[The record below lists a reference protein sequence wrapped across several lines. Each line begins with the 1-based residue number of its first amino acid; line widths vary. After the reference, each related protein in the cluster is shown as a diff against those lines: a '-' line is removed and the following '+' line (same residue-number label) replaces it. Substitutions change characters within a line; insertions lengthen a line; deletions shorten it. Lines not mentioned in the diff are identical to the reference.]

1 MKTVPACALL
11 VPLLAGALA
20 AEPAR
25 LTPGQAAPL
34 RTERQVAVVIRQV
47 YSWQQEEDGK
57 EKDGKTAEPGAE
69 KKPRDL
75 LPLAAETAKALEF
88 AGWRSAPAGASTKVR
103 LEFEIYGNSA
113 GGEYTGTVSGYQH
126 SGAEVNG
133 HVTIVSEGV
142 EIIRE
147 SVSAKIEPPYS
158 INRYYLNPWDAP
170 FGLLTRDCLA
180 AVYVAL
186 GAVHGPGP
194 LLAAVD
200 SDNGLHRESAALAL
214 CRQAEPDLQPALL
227 NLLRRDDEE
236 RRAIAAA
243 LLGIVGDE
251 RALVPLLETLR
262 ATAGEGPAGSE
273 YNDYEWEELLKFE
286 RDPIERA
293 ARRHDAPSL
302 IRGPAADAALWA
314 LLQNPAP
321 DKALRLAVAL
331 GDGTMPPRAR
341 RALALVLGRL
351 DDKAAAP
358 ALIAAT
364 RDRSPLVQ
372 AAALVALKSYHFQ
385 ESDGAAAAVLA
396 LTTSAHLRVRTLARE
411 VAGEYSAARGRQ
423 YVIAK
428 YGKDARPSPARVCRE
443 LLAHS
448 DPLVR
453 LDGAKLAADAG
464 PKELATAVQLLRSD
478 AAPVVREGVVKLLAE
493 NRRDEHTEDFIF
505 ALADKDEATRL
516 RALQALKDG
525 DNPGATGETEE
536 GKEAKPS
543 PLPESAL
550 APLLALAGTA
560 PEAFELLER
569 VQGEGVNNA
578 LLATAGNKSAGAPT
592 REAAIIELARR
603 GDGRASALLAGFLA
617 AGEPVA
623 RPLELRD
630 AAGKLDDEAL
640 VDPLLKILRQ
650 GPEPSQVVAAEILGV
665 MSHTRAVG
673 PMIVALRQAHD
684 RSRHDLADRLRF
696 GLQSLTGQDLST
708 LEEWLVWWKQSASRM
723 PARRARGGS

>member
-1 MKTVPACALL
+1 MKTVSACALL
-11 VPLLAGALA
+11 VPLLVGGLTAG
-20 AEPAR
+20 PTR
-25 LTPGQAAPL
+25 LTPERAAPL
-34 RTERQVAVVIRQV
+34 RAERQIAVQIKQV
-47 YSWQQEEDGK
+47 YSWQEVDDDGNVKEDRA
-57 EKDGKTAEPGAE
+57 DTPDAQ

-170 FGLLTRDCLA
+170 FGLLTKDCLA

-186 GAVHGPGP
+186 EAVHGPGP

-385 ESDGAAAAVLA
+385 ESDEAAAAVLA
-396 LTTSAHLRVRTLARE
+396 LTTSAHPRVRTLARE

-428 YGKDARPSPARVCRE
+428 HGKDARPSPARVYRE

-478 AAPVVREGVVKLLAE
+478 AAPVVREGVVKLLLEYNPA
-493 NRRDEHTEDFIF
+493 EHTEYFIL
-505 ALADKDEATRL
+505 ALADPDEATRL

-525 DNPGATGETEE
+525 GNPEAAGETEE
-536 GKEAKPS
+536 GKEAKPR
-543 PLPESAL
+543 PLPEHAL
-550 APLLALAGTA
+550 APLLAWAGTTD
-560 PEAFELLER
+560 EAFELLER
-569 VQGEGVNNA
+569 VQGEGVNDA
-578 LLATAGNKSAGAPT
+578 LFAAAENKSAGAPT
-592 REAAIIELARR
+592 REAAITELARR
-603 GDGRASALLAGFLA
+603 GDRRAPALLAAFLQ
-617 AGEPVA
+617 AGERVA
-623 RPLELRD
+623 RPRD
-630 AAGKLDDEAL
+630 FSVAAGKLDDEVL
-640 VDPLLKILRQ
+640 VDPLVKILRQ
-650 GPEPSQVVAAEILGV
+650 GPEGSQVLAAEILGA

-673 PMIVALRQAHD
+673 PMIVALRQAQD
-684 RSRHDLADRLRF
+684 RGRHELMDRLRTA
-696 GLQSLTGQDLST
+696 LQNLTGQYFREADEGLA
-708 LEEWLVWWKQSASRM
+708 WWKQNAGR
-723 PARRARGGS
+723 PIIKPKA